1 MSIIHEKLYQSE
13 NLEAIDFKEYIE
25 KLMTYFEKSYELD
38 KRQISLQTNIT
49 PVFMDIDTLIPCGL
63 IINELITNSIKLC
76 F

>member
-1 MSIIHEKLYQSE
+1 
-13 NLEAIDFKEYIE
+13 
-25 KLMTYFEKSYELD
+25 MTYFEKSYELD